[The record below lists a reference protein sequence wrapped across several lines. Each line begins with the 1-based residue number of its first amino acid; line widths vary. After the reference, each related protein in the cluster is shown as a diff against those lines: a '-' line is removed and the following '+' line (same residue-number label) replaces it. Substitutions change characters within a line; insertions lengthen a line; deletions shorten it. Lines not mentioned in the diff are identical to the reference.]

1 MRHRGE
7 RTPSLGLGESLR
19 CLWLGNVGGT
29 TPRRGAAVTW
39 VGRGA
44 PGGFE
49 QKYEA
54 GVRGERGR
62 YAVRLFLRA
71 DRRLGSCFE
80 VFFVDATLLLLFI

>member
-29 TPRRGAAVTW
+29 TPRRGAAAIRI
-39 VGRGA
+39 GRGA

-49 QKYEA
+49 QEYGA
-54 GVRGERGR
+54 AVRGERGR
-62 YAVRLFLRA
+62 EVVRLFMCA
-71 DRRLGSCFE
+71 DQRLGPCFE
-80 VFFVDATLLLLFI
+80 VFSIDATLLLFT